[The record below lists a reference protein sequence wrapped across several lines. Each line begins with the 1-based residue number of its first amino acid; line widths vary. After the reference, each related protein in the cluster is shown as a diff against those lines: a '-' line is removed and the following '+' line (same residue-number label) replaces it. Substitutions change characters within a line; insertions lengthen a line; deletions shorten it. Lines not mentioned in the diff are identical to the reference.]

1 MRQAKTAK
9 FDRFSE
15 VDISSL
21 SSVTTYR
28 SSSADTSCSEYN
40 IGWKTVL
47 VSIMEDMLIK
57 ADTIVNSEVI
67 PVASLSV
74 TTWWSFRWHIFSGSL
89 YWARSPAWYGYRY
102 FGLHLRHVVV
112 HLARDCIFASLG
124 VSNTIVQICSS
135 FISINFVIVGET
147 TYIKFLFWQCH
158 SLILLLQKVVQQ
170 LEYAMFINNNRT
182 SFYLWWKENL
192 VKHQK
197 NLKILWK
204 WLWVSNLWTFYLK
217 RC

>member
-28 SSSADTSCSEYN
+28 SSSADTSCCEYN

-57 ADTIVNSEVI
+57 ADTIVNSGVI

-74 TTWWSFRWHIFSGSL
+74 TTWWSFRWHIFPGSL

-158 SLILLLQKVVQQ
+158 SIILLLQKVVQQ

>member
-74 TTWWSFRWHIFSGSL
+74 TTWWSFRWHIFPGSL
-89 YWARSPAWYGYRY
+89 CWARFPAWYGYRY

-147 TYIKFLFWQCH
+147 AYINFLFWQCH
-158 SLILLLQKVVQQ
+158 SIILLLQKVVQQ

>member
-57 ADTIVNSEVI
+57 ADTIVNSGVI

-74 TTWWSFRWHIFSGSL
+74 TTWWSFHWHIFPGSL
-89 YWARSPAWYGYRY
+89 YWAQSPAWYGYRY

-147 TYIKFLFWQCH
+147 AYINFLFWQCH
-158 SLILLLQKVVQQ
+158 SIILLLQKVVQQ

>member
-1 MRQAKTAK
+1 
-9 FDRFSE
+9 
-15 VDISSL
+15 
-21 SSVTTYR
+21 
-28 SSSADTSCSEYN
+28 
-40 IGWKTVL
+40 
-47 VSIMEDMLIK
+47 MLIK

-74 TTWWSFRWHIFSGSL
+74 TTWWSFRWHIFPGSL

>member
-74 TTWWSFRWHIFSGSL
+74 TTWWSFRWHIFPGSL
-89 YWARSPAWYGYRY
+89 YWARSPAWYGHRY

-147 TYIKFLFWQCH
+147 AYINFLFWQCH
-158 SLILLLQKVVQQ
+158 SIILLLQKVVQQ